1 MSRWFRCK
9 IEGIS
14 KEQAKTYLTEN
25 SDGYVYFDFSKIVPV
40 HEHLQFHNGLSLNDG
55 LEMMKRHIMAVE
67 FLKLLN
73 IEECSN
79 CNTMTDMFSD
89 RLTWTK
95 ENWGTDVQPIEFEIF
110 GDCIY
115 ISTINAVP
123 IPVFQKLSE
132 VLNTKIKLAY
142 SGDVYGHDAGRIVFD
157 CGKTVSEFYPENG
170 SNEAVRI
177 FVESWYYG
185 MED

>member
-1 MSRWFRCK
+1 MPKWFRCK

-40 HEHLQFHNGLSLNDG
+40 PEHLQFHNGLSLNDG
-55 LEMMKRHIMAVE
+55 LEMMKKHISHGITV
-67 FLKLLN
+67 
-73 IEECSN
+73 
-79 CNTMTDMFSD
+79 
-89 RLTWTK
+89 
-95 ENWGTDVQPIEFEIF
+95 GTFFDIQQIEFEIF